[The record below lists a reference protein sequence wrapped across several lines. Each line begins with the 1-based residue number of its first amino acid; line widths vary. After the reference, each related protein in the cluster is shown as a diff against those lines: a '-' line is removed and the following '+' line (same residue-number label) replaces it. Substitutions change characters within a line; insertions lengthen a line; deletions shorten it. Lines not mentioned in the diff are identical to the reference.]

1 LQLATPN
8 ISPTQRAN
16 TFLCCIAALLVSG
29 CVSQQS
35 ALDFAGTPTPQ
46 PVPTG
51 VLLGSA
57 GQATSTQASLQTT
70 TQTNEN
76 NVPTRA
82 PRPALAVQPGTQGQG
97 ATVTTAQVKTTVEKT
112 TAKPQNTGQVLAV
125 AEQTSNQ
132 SPTVNVIAAA
142 ATPVQT
148 LVATETESKPV
159 IENDTTKSQ
168 DSSAVEVASL
178 SPTVEAV
185 QSVEVPEQQSVKK
198 QGFFEKLFAPSE
210 NTPRPG
216 AHIGDDERN
225 NRARNSRAS
234 KRINTASR
242 VSENAPERT
251 TKPKSKRPK
260 VVVATARTGR
270 SDDTSALPGVKSNSE
285 IFGIKEEESPL
296 ARRTTQVAAL
306 GSLGRLSPN
315 GLRVQHSKVQVACL
329 KPGVI
334 RLLKMVERKY
344 GKKPIITSGY
354 RSPKR
359 NRRAGGARNS
369 QHIFCKAVDI
379 QVEGVSKWKL
389 AKFLRTLPGRGGVGT
404 YCRTKSVHID
414 IGSVRDWHHPCR
426 KSSKRKRKRA

>member
-1 LQLATPN
+1 LQLATRYR
-8 ISPTQRAN
+8 TQTKGTN
-16 TFLCCIAALLVSG
+16 TFLCCIAALLMSG

-35 ALDFAGTPTPQ
+35 ALDFAGTPSPQ

-51 VLLGSA
+51 VVLGGGDQTA
-57 GQATSTQASLQTT
+57 NLQTGQQT
-70 TQTNEN
+70 TNRNTASNI
-76 NVPTRA
+76 PTRA
-82 PRPALAVQPGTQGQG
+82 PRPSVTVEQSTPEV
-97 ATVTTAQVKTTVEKT
+97 TVTTAEVKTTVETSPT
-112 TAKPQNTGQVLAV
+112 TSQDTGQILAV
-125 AEQTSNQ
+125 AEEKSNQ

-142 ATPVQT
+142 ATPVQPP
-148 LVATETESKPV
+148 ATNETKPV
-159 IENDTTKSQ
+159 TAVNDTSSQ
-168 DSSAVEVASL
+168 TDTNTVEVASL
-178 SPTVEAV
+178 SPTVESAPT
-185 QSVEVPEQQSVKK
+185 VEVPEQQNANK
-198 QGFFEKLFAPSE
+198 QGFFEKLFAPKE
-210 NTPRPG
+210 NGPRP
-216 AHIGDDERN
+216 AAAIGDDERH
-225 NRARNSRAS
+225 NRARNDRAS
-234 KRINTASR
+234 TRINTANR
-242 VSENAPERT
+242 VSASSTRT
-251 TKPKSKRPK
+251 ATKPKVKRPK
-260 VVVATARTGR
+260 TIVATVRTGR
-270 SDDTSALPGVKSNSE
+270 SNDGSALPGVKSNNE
-285 IFGIKEEESPL
+285 IFGIKEEQNQVT
-296 ARRTTQVAAL
+296 RRTTQVAAL

-334 RLLKMVERKY
+334 RLLKLVERHY